1 MEQSPTSSQALQSF
15 IRRTDQCMAD
25 PSILKEAVEAC
36 KWLVPGGLPQVVDS
50 SKRGGRRLRT
60 WMAPKSRVP
69 ICLAIQP
76 ENPDDA
82 GLVSSLAFS
91 MSQYIA
97 THQLGSTVQVQ
108 TVSSDDLD
116 NAIALLTMARQEC
129 ERLRFPELAAMPGDF
144 QRLHRQRRARMY
156 LFGRLVRRTSSGKK
170 LYELELQGILEHRV
184 FRVAWKRPSLVHMGV
199 QRTRV
204 NSAFSNVLVNVIRI
218 PMADEDPSL
227 HDLGSTLVQ
236 AVQILIGVCSQVQD
250 DPIAAMDLLDRLL
263 DQLAVDSGV
272 GQDIRKQLLKTL
284 VARCSLASLDALIR
298 KDRREVRRIS
308 EIITR
313 RCPSD
318 HDALVTLAYATY
330 LLEPLRPSQALEYA
344 QQAADCA
351 SRSGNG
357 ASQYNLAFLLAQN
370 GRFEESL
377 QEYDRIAAT
386 SYEGEE
392 GVVAS
397 VLLFFLRELWR
408 YPCPVHVFFILGFL
422 EWKKLSPSA
431 HSVRIW
437 RKNDVAC
444 HRYDVAYCI
453 QAIRMFKLFRFLVLV
468 TRSSEL
474 APWAGRAD
482 IYIRR
487 IHRHLE
493 NGGARAESGCET

>member
-1 MEQSPTSSQALQSF
+1 
-15 IRRTDQCMAD
+15 MAD
-25 PSILKEAVEAC
+25 PTTVKEIVEAG
-36 KWLVPGGLPQVVDS
+36 KFIAPGGLPQVIDS
-50 SKRGGRRLRT
+50 ARTGGRRLRIWT
-60 WMAPKSRVP
+60 APKSRVP

-76 ENPDDA
+76 EDSRDT
-82 GLVSSLAFS
+82 GLVKSLAFY
-91 MSQYIA
+91 MQQYVE
-97 THQLGSTVQVQ
+97 TCHLGSTVQVQ

-116 NAIALLTMARQEC
+116 NAIALLKVAHQEC
-129 ERLRFPELAAMPGDF
+129 ERLRSPELAAMPGDF

-156 LFGRLVRRTSSGKK
+156 LFGRLVRRNLSGKK
-170 LYELELQGILEHRV
+170 HYELELQGILEHRI
-184 FRVAWKRPSLVHMGV
+184 FRVVWKRPSLVRIGV
-199 QRTRV
+199 RRTQV
-204 NSAFSNVLVNVIRI
+204 NSAFSNVLVNLIRI
-218 PMADEDPSL
+218 PMTDEDPGL
-227 HDLGSTLVQ
+227 HNLGSTLVQ
-236 AVQILIGVCSQVQD
+236 TVQILVGVCSQVQD

-272 GQDIRKQLLKTL
+272 DQDVRKQLLKIL
-284 VARCSLASLDALIR
+284 VARCSLASVDALRR
-298 KDRREVRRIS
+298 KDRGEVRRIS

-318 HDALVTLAYATY
+318 HDALVTLTYAAY
-330 LLEPLRPSQALEYA
+330 LLEPLRPLQALEYA

-351 SRSGNG
+351 PCSGNG

-408 YPCPVHVFFILGFL
+408 HPCPVHVFFILGFL

-437 RKNDVAC
+437 RKDDATC
-444 HRYDVAYCI
+444 HRYDVAYCR
-453 QAIRMFKLFRFLVLV
+453 QAIWMFKLFGFLVLV

-474 APWAGRAD
+474 APWVSRANV
-482 IYIRR
+482 YVQK

-493 NGGARAESGCET
+493 NGAARAESGGET